1 MKSFPMI
8 EEEKELWEEILGKFL
23 VEIYGIEIGC
33 LFGDSANVILKTSP
47 LVYLTSID
55 PFIPDSMESSLVGS
69 YEDSLEK
76 NKLFTICGR
85 FELIK
90 DYSWNI
96 VKNWQPNTLDFI
108 FLDGDHRYNNV
119 KRDYFEWEPK
129 LKVGGLLFMHDS
141 RMHRPNGAKFHE
153 GPSRV
158 ADENIFNNSDKW
170 EIVGEAFSLTCA
182 RKLK

>member
-1 MKSFPMI
+1 MKSFPMLEI
-8 EEEKELWEEILGKFL
+8 EEKLWNEVLGKTDKIICG
-23 VEIYGIEIGC
+23 VEIGC

-47 LVYLTSID
+47 YVNLISID
-55 PFIPDSMESSLVGS
+55 PFIPDSMEPSLVGS
-69 YEDSLEK
+69 YEDSLLK
-76 NKLFTICGR
+76 NQEFLASGRFTI
-85 FELIK
+85 FK
-90 DYSWNI
+90 DYSWNK
-96 VKNWQPNTLDFI
+96 VDVFSDDKLDFL

-158 ADENIFNNSDKW
+158 ADENIFNNPDKW
-170 EIVGEAFSLTCA
+170 EIIGEVFSLTCA